1 MPTPNAVAAGN
12 SLSLDKKIL
21 LSRHDVAALLSVS
34 VRTIDYLIASKE
46 LPVRRLGRRT
56 LVARSDVERF
66 IKSSHSTT

>member
-1 MPTPNAVAAGN
+1 MPTANAVSQN
-12 SLSLDKKIL
+12 SLSPDKKIL

-66 IKSSHSTT
+66 IKSNHPTR